1 MSGVMRE
8 ALYAR
13 WDACRQHALAC
24 SSGARCVA
32 WRAAAA
38 NGRACWATAHCASG
52 QLAVAHLTANRLG
65 YLDQRISAECTCN
78 RHAQHHRPMARSL
91 AQACHPGPAE
101 QHVGVQYHGGGP
113 TPAAS
118 AFCKAFLA
126 VCSTMTAAGRRCRAV
141 PALAVLGAA
150 LIALA
155 ATYGLPPAQLLR
167 VTTSRVA
174 VTAAQP
180 AKPVQASAQAGP
192 GRATPTA
199 RRVQAPQTQSSSATG
214 GVASPKPTASAAA
227 EHSTPQAAAPAEERQ
242 LPPPEQLRS
251 RVAAFRKR
259 LAASQP
265 AMEQAWGER
274 LEGLRPR
281 GVVTAAGSPYSLA
294 NAFVG
299 LFVLR
304 HSLGCQLPFV
314 VM

>member
-1 MSGVMRE
+1 MGE
-8 ALYAR
+8 ASLPR
-13 WDACRQHALAC
+13 L
-24 SSGARCVA
+24 
-32 WRAAAA
+32 
-38 NGRACWATAHCASG
+38 
-52 QLAVAHLTANRLG
+52 QLCL
-65 YLDQRISAECTCN
+65 
-78 RHAQHHRPMARSL
+78 
-91 AQACHPGPAE
+91 
-101 QHVGVQYHGGGP
+101 
-113 TPAAS
+113 
-118 AFCKAFLA
+118 KAFLA

-155 ATYGLPPAQLLR
+155 ATYGLPPPQLLR

-174 VTAAQP
+174 VPAAQP
-180 AKPVQASAQAGP
+180 AQPVQGSMQALAGA
-192 GRATPTA
+192 GRAQTPTA
-199 RRVQAPQTQSSSATG
+199 RRVQAPQTASGSATG
-214 GVASPKPTASAAA
+214 GAASPKPAPGAA
-227 EHSTPQAAAPAEERQ
+227 ERSPAPAAAPAEERQ

-259 LAASQP
+259 LAASQS
-265 AMEQAWGER
+265 AVEQAWGER

-281 GVVTAAGSPYSLA
+281 GVVTAAGSPNSLA

>member
-1 MSGVMRE
+1 MHVDNTRWHAPAVHGVWQGGRPRRMGE
-8 ALYAR
+8 
-13 WDACRQHALAC
+13 HA
-24 SSGARCVA
+24 GQKR
-32 WRAAAA
+32 
-38 NGRACWATAHCASG
+38 TA
-52 QLAVAHLTANRLG
+52 QLADWQLPTYGESFGL
-65 YLDQRISAECTCN
+65 LDQSFSAECTCN
-78 RHAQHHRPMARSL
+78 RHSQHHMLTARSP
-91 AQACHPGPAE
+91 C
-101 QHVGVQYHGGGP
+101 VGMPLSRSWMGSSTMGE
-113 TPAAS
+113 AS
-118 AFCKAFLA
+118 LLRLQLFAKRSSS

-174 VTAAQP
+174 V
-180 AKPVQASAQAGP
+180 PVQGSTLARLQAGA

-199 RRVQAPQTQSSSATG
+199 RRVQAPQTTSSSAAG
-214 GVASPKPTASAAA
+214 GAASPKPALTAD
-227 EHSTPQAAAPAEERQ
+227 ERSTPQAAAPAEVRQ

-259 LAASQP
+259 LAASQS
-265 AMEQAWGER
+265 AVEQAWDEW

-281 GVVTAAGSPYSLA
+281 GVVVAAGSPNSLA